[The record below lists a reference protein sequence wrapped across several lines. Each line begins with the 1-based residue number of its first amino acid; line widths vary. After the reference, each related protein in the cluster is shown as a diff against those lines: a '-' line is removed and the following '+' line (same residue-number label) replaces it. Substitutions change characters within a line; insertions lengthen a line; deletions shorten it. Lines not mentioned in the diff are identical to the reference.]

1 MNLLVKWQKNML
13 FIMVIERIVKKA
25 YMIFSERWFHQMSSI
40 DYSLMNIK
48 CKIRITALTK

>member
-1 MNLLVKWQKNML
+1 
-13 FIMVIERIVKKA
+13 MVIEKIVKKA

-48 CKIRITALTK
+48 M